1 MASAAP
7 VVAVSAGVLWP
18 LPRSRATAG
27 LARSS
32 MPTAAG
38 MMRARTA
45 RSPPR
50 HAVQEGRRSGRS
62 TTARPGPGVTTDMT
76 VTAMMP

>member
-18 LPRSRATAG
+18 LPSRRATAG
-27 LARSS
+27 LASSS
-32 MPTAAG
+32 MPTAEG

-45 RSPPR
+45 RRPPVMR
-50 HAVQEGRRSGRS
+50 CRKAAWCPVDHCCARS
-62 TTARPGPGVTTDMT
+62 GVTTDMT
-76 VTAMMP
+76 VTATMP

>member
-7 VVAVSAGVLWP
+7 VVAVEAGVLCPWP
-18 LPRSRATAG
+18 SSSATAG

-32 MPTAAG
+32 MPTAEG
-38 MMRARTA
+38 MMRASTA
-45 RSPPR
+45 RRPPVMR
-50 HAVQEGRRSGRS
+50 CRKASRCPVDHFSARS
-62 TTARPGPGVTTDMT
+62 GVTTDMT

>member
-7 VVAVSAGVLWP
+7 VVAVSAGVLCP
-18 LPRSRATAG
+18 FPSNRATAG

-45 RSPPR
+45 RRPPVMR
-50 HAVQEGRRSGRS
+50 FKNAVWCPVDHCCARS
-62 TTARPGPGVTTDMT
+62 GVTTDIT
-76 VTAMMP
+76 VTATMP